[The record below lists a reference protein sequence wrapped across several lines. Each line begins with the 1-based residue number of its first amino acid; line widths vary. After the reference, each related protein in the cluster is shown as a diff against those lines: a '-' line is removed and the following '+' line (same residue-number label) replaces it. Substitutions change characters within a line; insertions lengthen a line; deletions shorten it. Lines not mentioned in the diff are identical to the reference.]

1 MEELQN
7 KKDEKEGRKPGKVEE
22 NNEMKIQRK
31 MMQLSRLRMRDARDK
46 MKDEK
51 KQQKEKKKGNA
62 DQSGE
67 MMQQVKEKLDLK
79 KADMGDVITD
89 FRKSDAPQ
97 FKGKSDKKIQK
108 MAIAAKL
115 EADGKPLKS
124 ESALNPFAP
133 GKDGKPDRG
142 TPEQAK
148 KIAKNISDNRKK
160 GPMKYDPESDTKGT

>member
-1 MEELQN
+1 
-7 KKDEKEGRKPGKVEE
+7 
-22 NNEMKIQRK
+22 
-31 MMQLSRLRMRDARDK
+31 MMQLIRLRMRDARDK

-51 KQQKEKKKGNA
+51 KQQKEKNKGNA

-124 ESALNPFAP
+124 ESALNPFQYH
-133 GKDGKPDRG
+133 PDKKGTDKG